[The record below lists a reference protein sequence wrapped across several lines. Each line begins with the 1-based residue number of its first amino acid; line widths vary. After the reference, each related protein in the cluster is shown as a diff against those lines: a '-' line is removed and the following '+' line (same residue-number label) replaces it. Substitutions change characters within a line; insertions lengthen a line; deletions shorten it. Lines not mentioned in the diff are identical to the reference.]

1 MDPISLM
8 IVISIGNVVAWLA
21 AIYTKNGTR
30 ALLRNVITCSAG
42 AIIVSYLASFLIPD
56 FQAAWL
62 ILSAFAGAVGV
73 LFIRRRPSPKP

>member
-30 ALLRNVITCSAG
+30 ALLRNVIACSAG
-42 AIIVSYLASFLIPD
+42 AIACSYLASLLVPD
-56 FQAAWL
+56 FQAVWL
-62 ILSAFAGAVGV
+62 LLSAFSGAVAA
-73 LFIRRRPSPKP
+73 LFIRWRPSPAP

>member
-21 AIYTKNGTR
+21 AIYTKNGTP

-42 AIIVSYLASFLIPD
+42 AIIVSYLASYLIPD
-56 FQAAWL
+56 FQAIWL
-62 ILSAFAGAVGV
+62 LLSAFAGAVAA
-73 LFIRRRPSPKP
+73 LFIRRRPSPAP

>member
-30 ALLRNVITCSAG
+30 ALLRNVIACSAG
-42 AIIVSYLASFLIPD
+42 AIIASYLASLLIPD
-56 FQAAWL
+56 FQAVWL

-73 LFIRRRPSPKP
+73 LFILRRHSPSA